1 MKMNGILVIDKPSGK
16 TSHDVVDMVRKATGI
31 RKVGHTGTLDPMAT
45 GVLVLPL
52 GQATRIARFL
62 ELEPKEYIAEAVF
75 GISTNTQD
83 ITGDI
88 IEESNAKPGRRQV
101 EEIISKYLGTI
112 SQIPPMVSAV
122 KIGGKPLY
130 KLARQ
135 GKEVE
140 RKARNV
146 TIYKLEML
154 DFFDKDDRSH
164 AVFRVVCSGG
174 TYVRT
179 LVHDMGEELGTGATL
194 SSLRRTRVGSYTLN
208 NALSIS
214 DSSNKQ
220 HMLDRLVSMDDAL
233 SHLAGAVAN
242 MDAVRL
248 VLNGR
253 EVDKHNLESHFGTV
267 KAGEFVR
274 IKSSEGQLLAV
285 GQVLDGKNLKI
296 KPEVVFK

>member
-1 MKMNGILVIDKPSGK
+1 MNGIIVIDKPAGK
-16 TSHDVVDMVRKATGI
+16 TSHDVVDIVRKATSTK
-31 RKVGHTGTLDPMAT
+31 KVGHTGTLDPMAT
-45 GVLVLPL
+45 GVLVLLL

-62 ELEPKEYIAEAVF
+62 ELEPKEYMAEAVF
-75 GISTNTQD
+75 GISTSTQD
-83 ITGDI
+83 ITGEVI
-88 IEESNAKPGRRQV
+88 KESALKPDQGQV
-101 EEIISKYLGTI
+101 EKIIPKYLGSI

-140 RKARNV
+140 RKARTV

-179 LVHDMGEELGTGATL
+179 LVHDIGEELGMGATL

-214 DSSNKQ
+214 DLSNEQ
-220 HMLDRLVSMDDAL
+220 HLLDRLVSMDDAL
-233 SHLAGAVAN
+233 SHLAEAVAN
-242 MDAVRL
+242 TDAVRL
-248 VLNGR
+248 ILNGR
-253 EVDKHNLESHFGTV
+253 EIDRHNLVSHFGAIKTN
-267 KAGEFVR
+267 EFIR
-274 IKSSEGQLLAV
+274 IKSSEGQLLAI
-285 GQVLDGKNLKI
+285 GQVLDAKNLKI
-296 KPEVVFK
+296 KPEVVFR